1 MAPTITDKEAQ
12 RLLNQ
17 INYLAYKVHRQAS
30 DTFKEKCDFNL
41 SGGTVGDSEGNIEI
55 ETVFLKFSF
64 HYGQTNNRQT
74 DI

>member
-1 MAPTITDKEAQ
+1 MALTITDEEAQ
-12 RLLNQ
+12 HLLNQ
-17 INYLAYKVHRQAS
+17 INYWAYKIRTQAS
-30 DTFKEKCDFNL
+30 DDFKEKCGFDI
-41 SGGTVGDSEGNIEI
+41 SGGTVGDSKGNIEI